1 MQGPR
6 DLTNCPPNDF
16 NDLLREGVMPVA
28 PSGTQS
34 VFLADGS
41 STSANEIAISTALAA
56 YAKANG
62 KEISHLQVLGFE
74 NGSHGQSV
82 ATLSCSDKAINRL
95 NLPTYSWPIAPLP

>member
-62 KEISHLQVLGFE
+62 KEISNLQVLGFE